1 MAGTTCTCNCSVSNL
16 TGEAKIEHLLEL
28 YKGNPSA
35 LIVVLSAIQTEL
47 GYLPKDWMVRVAEEL
62 NMPLTD
68 VYGAATFYAAFSMQ
82 PKGKYTINLCVGTA
96 CYVKGA
102 PEVQAAIEKEL
113 GIKPGETTEDRKF
126 SFNLVHCI
134 GACGIAPVMT
144 INGDVCPKVT
154 KDTVAEILSKY
165 E

>member
-1 MAGTTCTCNCSVSNL
+1 
-16 TGEAKIEHLLEL
+16 
-28 YKGNPSA
+28 
-35 LIVVLSAIQTEL
+35 
-47 GYLPKDWMVRVAEEL
+47 
-62 NMPLTD
+62 
-68 VYGAATFYAAFSMQ
+68 MQ
-82 PKGKYTINLCVGTA
+82 PKGKYTINMCRTA

-102 PEVQAAIEKEL
+102 QAAIEKEL

>member
-1 MAGTTCTCNCSVSNL
+1 
-16 TGEAKIEHLLEL
+16 
-28 YKGNPSA
+28 
-35 LIVVLSAIQTEL
+35 
-47 GYLPKDWMVRVAEEL
+47 MVRVAEEL

-96 CYVKGA
+96 CYVKSA

-113 GIKPGETTEDRKF
+113 GIKPEKQQKIEVLPLI
-126 SFNLVHCI
+126 SFTVL
-134 GACGIAPVMT
+134 AWYRTVMT

-154 KDTVAEILSKY
+154 KDTVAEILSNMSKGVDL
-165 E
+165 